1 MKIVSYYTPKYQ
13 TVVKNLIK
21 SLEKFN
27 LPHYV
32 HELEEQGSWDKNTH
46 YKPIFLLEQII
57 DEDAVVWTDA
67 DSVIKQEPKLFYEL
81 DCDIAFHRL
90 NGELLSGTVY
100 FKKTYNTIQLL
111 KTWIK
116 INEMNPQIWD
126 QRNLDTAISQC
137 ELKIAELPPEYCFI
151 FDISRIPYPNVVP
164 VIEHFQA
171 SRTYNRKKN

>member
-1 MKIVSYYTPKYQ
+1 MKIVSYYTPLYQ

-32 HELEEQGSWDKNTH
+32 KDLEEQGSWDKNTH
-46 YKPIFLLEQII
+46 YKPIFLLEQIVN
-57 DEDAVVWTDA
+57 EDAVVWTDA
-67 DSVIKQEPKLFYEL
+67 DSVIKQEPKLFHEL
-81 DCDIAFHRL
+81 DCDVAFNRF

-100 FKKTYNTIQLL
+100 FKNTPATINLL

-137 ELKIAELPPEYCFI
+137 ELTIGELPPEYCCI
-151 FDISRIPYPNVVP
+151 YDLTRQKYPNISP

>member
-1 MKIVSYYTPKYQ
+1 MKIVSYYTALYSLVAKD
-13 TVVKNLIK
+13 LIK

-32 HELEEQGSWDKNTH
+32 KELDDQGGWDKNTH
-46 YKPIFLLEQII
+46 YKPIFILEQIM
-57 DEDAVVWTDA
+57 DNDAVVWTDA
-67 DSVIKQEPKLFYEL
+67 DSVIQQEPTFFNDL

-90 NGELLSGTVY
+90 NGELLSGTIY

-116 INEMNPQIWD
+116 INQLNPQIWD

-137 ELKIAELPPEYCFI
+137 KLNIKDLPPEYCFI
-151 FDISRIPYPNVVP
+151 YDLSRIRYPNLKP

-171 SRTYNRKKN
+171 SRVYNRKKN